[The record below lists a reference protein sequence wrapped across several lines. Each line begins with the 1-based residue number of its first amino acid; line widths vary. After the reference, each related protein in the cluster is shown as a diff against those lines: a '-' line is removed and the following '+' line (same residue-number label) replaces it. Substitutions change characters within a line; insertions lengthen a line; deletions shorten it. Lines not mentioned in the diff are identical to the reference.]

1 MRGGFNDAVSLDI
14 VETQLHVCRCHVSS
28 MRSFPPN
35 TIPLKAHH
43 AHAFTVDLTISQLPL
58 HLSAV
63 MVAYAKVISNL
74 THDLVPAQPEE
85 DTFFWLVC
93 NAFKTTMK
101 TLECEEP

>member
-1 MRGGFNDAVSLDI
+1 MYVDVAFLYAFVPAKHNPMQAR
-14 VETQLHVCRCHVSS
+14 
-28 MRSFPPN
+28 
-35 TIPLKAHH
+35 H
-43 AHAFTVDLTISQLPL
+43 AHAFTVALTISQLPL

-93 NAFKTTMK
+93 NASKTTMK